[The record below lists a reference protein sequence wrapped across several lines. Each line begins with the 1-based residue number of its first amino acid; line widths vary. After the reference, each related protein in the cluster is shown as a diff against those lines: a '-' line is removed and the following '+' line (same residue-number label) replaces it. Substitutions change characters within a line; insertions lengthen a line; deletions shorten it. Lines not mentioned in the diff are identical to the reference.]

1 MSRACRVNLG
11 RVLALALASS
21 LSLGSSRAADD
32 KADITP
38 KSVDKAT
45 SDSSVARPS
54 PDKSAAAR
62 AEKKSV
68 DLFDAMTSGQLD
80 VKFVAKNS
88 HDGRLLIKNNTG
100 QPLSVKLPEAF
111 AAVPVLAQNAA
122 GGAVGGTRSNRS
134 SNQNNQN
141 QSLGG
146 GLGGS
151 GYGGNRGGVG
161 GAFDVAPEKVA
172 KINVETVCLDHGK
185 KEPTAAVPYEIE
197 PIATYTSD
205 VNVQELCKLVGTSEV
220 SQRAAQAAAWHLAN
234 HMSWEQLID
243 KKTHHLLSPSEIY
256 FSAADIRAA
265 MQITDRAMK
274 MAESREQAR
283 SSSRDTTAASAG
295 K

>member
-146 GLGGS
+146 GLGGG

-161 GAFDVAPEKVA
+161 GAFDVVLRKSPRSTSKPSASTMVRRSRPPLSRMKS
-172 KINVETVCLDHGK
+172 NQLR
-185 KEPTAAVPYEIE
+185 PTR
-197 PIATYTSD
+197 AT
-205 VNVQELCKLVGTSEV
+205 
-220 SQRAAQAAAWHLAN
+220 
-234 HMSWEQLID
+234 
-243 KKTHHLLSPSEIY
+243 
-256 FSAADIRAA
+256 
-265 MQITDRAMK
+265 
-274 MAESREQAR
+274 
-283 SSSRDTTAASAG
+283 
-295 K
+295 